1 MAIHSRRRIRIV
13 FFIFEVYSP
22 PNISKR
28 SYQQATSIPNAAFVF
43 LSEVCPIMS
52 ENSRYFLRNKFH
64 YYLVLAVIATTLF
77 SWLNLNSYLII
88 LLLFCRLI
96 DGGPRAA
103 FRSAFRNIFFWAYAV
118 IFLVELAGLLY
129 THDLSAAWKDME
141 SKATL
146 VAIPFIFLGGPFTD
160 REGYRRLLTAYCW
173 LLTTVCLYCL
183 MMAVVEYRWQ
193 RDIGV
198 FFYHDLTSAVGINA
212 VFFSGY
218 VLIAIF
224 FLLFSASDRRMRIA
238 LLLFFTGIM
247 LLLSSR
253 LLILLLAIAFIVYAI
268 GRRLPK
274 MKVAAAFSL
283 ALLIVLGL
291 ATLAF
296 TDNPFSRRY
305 RELSPGRLSNS
316 IQREPISDTRADG
329 ISLRLFMWRAAFEI
343 LEERHAWAPGVT
355 GGDSQALLDQK
366 YVDAGL
372 SQGYLGYNFHNE
384 YIEVLVHSGLIGWTL
399 FILAMA
405 ALIVMARITGTLPA
419 VFTTGLILLLCSTE
433 SALEMQHGLFLSCF
447 FPLLHYC
454 GRNF

>member
-1 MAIHSRRRIRIV
+1 
-13 FFIFEVYSP
+13 
-22 PNISKR
+22 
-28 SYQQATSIPNAAFVF
+28 
-43 LSEVCPIMS
+43 MS

-103 FRSAFRNIFFWAYAV
+103 LRSAFRNIFFWAYAV
-118 IFLVELAGLLY
+118 IFLIELAGLLY

-146 VAIPFIFLGGPFTD
+146 IAIPFIFLAGPFTD
-160 REGYRRLLTAYCW
+160 QDGYRRLLTAYCW
-173 LLTTVCLYCL
+173 LLAAVCLYCL
-183 MMAVVEYRWQ
+183 SMAVLEYHWQ

-198 FFYHDLTSAVGINA
+198 FFYHNLTSAAGVNA

-224 FLLFSASDRRMRIA
+224 FLLFSGSDRRMRIA
-238 LLLFFTGIM
+238 LLPFFTGM
-247 LLLSSR
+247 MFLLSSR
-253 LLILLLAIAFIVYAI
+253 LLILLLAVAFIIYAI
-268 GRRLPK
+268 GRRRAK

-283 ALLIVLGL
+283 ALLIVLAL

-305 RELSPGRLSNS
+305 RELSPVRVSNS
-316 IQREPISDTRADG
+316 IQREQISDASADG
-329 ISLRLFMWRAAFEI
+329 ISLRLFMWRSAFGI
-343 LEERHAWAPGVT
+343 LREQHAWALGVT
-355 GGDSQALLDQK
+355 GGDSQMLLDQK
-366 YVDAGL
+366 YLDAGL
-372 SQGYLGYNFHNE
+372 YQGYLGYNFHNE
-384 YIEVLVHSGLIGWTL
+384 YIEVLVHSGIVGLTL
-399 FILAMA
+399 VMLAVT
-405 ALIVMARITGTLPA
+405 ALIVMARVTGTLPA

-433 SALEMQHGLFLSCF
+433 SALEMQHGLFLSSF
-447 FPLLHYC
+447 FPLLHYSPINSIRQFAS
-454 GRNF
+454 GPSLRFPAYRGS